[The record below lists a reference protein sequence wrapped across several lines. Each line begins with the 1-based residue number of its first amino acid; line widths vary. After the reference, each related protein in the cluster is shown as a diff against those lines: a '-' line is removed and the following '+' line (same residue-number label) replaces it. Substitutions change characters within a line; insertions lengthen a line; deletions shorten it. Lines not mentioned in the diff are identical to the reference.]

1 MKFGLLSSLLW
12 RDWRGGEL
20 GLLLTALV
28 VAVATVVTISLFVD
42 RLQSALVAES
52 SNILGADR
60 LITGSLPLPEDF
72 GTAATEL
79 GLNRSSTVTFSSM
92 VYSGSGADST
102 SQLVSVKAVEDS
114 YPLRGTMKVSIEAF
128 GAVQVLSHGPKR
140 GEVWMDSRLFPALGL
155 VPGDSVAVGEA
166 DFVARLAIIQEPGR
180 GTSFVDLAP
189 RLMMHIDDIS
199 STRVI
204 QPGSRIFYALLLSG
218 NEAELDE
225 LELRLEDQLKP
236 RYRWRSVRDTAPSIG
251 SSLDRAESF
260 LLLGG
265 LLSVLLA
272 GTAVALS
279 ARRYALRHF
288 DHVAIL
294 KTLGATPSQIQW
306 GFVALLALLGI
317 VATLLGLVLG
327 GGLHFAVLF
336 ALQSFLPAE
345 LPAPGL
351 HPFVLG
357 SVTGF
362 ICLFSFALPP
372 VFDLKQI
379 SPMRVIRRDLDVSVR
394 SKVLSYGFAAAGSLI
409 LLVWYSGSLK
419 LTVYSLAGMTA
430 VVVVFGSLA
439 TLLLRSTSIVGT
451 RASSYGRLAFA
462 NLRRRY
468 QENVVQILI
477 FSIAIMMLLILVL
490 LRTALIDEWR
500 SQVPENAPDHFVMNI
515 AEQEVGAVQKL
526 LEENTH
532 YEGQLFPMT
541 RGRVTHVN
549 DLSAEEWQEQNRG
562 EDGIG
567 PRLRGER
574 NLSWTYELP
583 LNNEI
588 VSGEWWGGD
597 TGEIEKLVSLE
608 QGYAESAKLS
618 VGDVL
623 QLDVGGV
630 PVSAM
635 VSSIRKVNW
644 ESMQPNFFI
653 LFSPAM
659 MENISTT
666 YMTSF
671 HLGAQGKQFLN
682 VLLGQF
688 RTLSVLEVDRV
699 IQQIQNIVDRVSQ
712 AIELIL
718 ALVLTS
724 GALVLIAS
732 IQAGSDERLRE
743 HALLRT
749 LGGSKLLIRGALL
762 IEFMVLGFVAGLIAT
777 IGAELS
783 VALLQTQVFE
793 LDAQLHPWLWIVGP
807 LAGLVA
813 VSLVGM
819 FGTRHLV
826 ASPPIMVLRELGK
839 A

>member
-12 RDWRGGEL
+12 RDWRSGEL

-28 VAVATVVTISLFVD
+28 VAVTTVVTISLFVD
-42 RLQSALVAES
+42 RLQSALVLES

-60 LITGSLPLPEDF
+60 LITGSQPIPEDF
-72 GTAATEL
+72 NLAASEL
-79 GLNRSSTVTFSSM
+79 GLSQSRTVTFSSM
-92 VYSGSGADST
+92 VYSGTGADSA
-102 SQLVSVKAVEDS
+102 SQLVSVKAVEAS
-114 YPLRGTMKVSIEAF
+114 YPLRGSMKVSDQAF
-128 GAVQVLSHGPKR
+128 GDVQVLSHGPQH

-166 DFVARLAIIQEPGR
+166 EFVARLAIIQEPGR

-189 RLMMHIDDIS
+189 RLMMHIDDIPL
-199 STRVI
+199 TRVI

-218 NEAELDE
+218 AEGSLEA
-225 LELRLEDQLKP
+225 LESQLKDQLKP
-236 RYRWRSVRDTAPSIG
+236 RFRWRSVRDSAPSIG

-306 GFVALLALLGI
+306 GFVVLLALLGFI
-317 VATLLGLVLG
+317 ATLIGLLLG
-327 GGLHFAVLF
+327 GGLHYAVLF
-336 ALQSFLPAE
+336 ILQSFLPAE
-345 LPAPGL
+345 LPAPSF

-357 SVTGF
+357 AVTGF

-379 SPMRVIRRDLDVSVR
+379 SPMRVIRRDLDVSFR
-394 SKVLSYGFAAAGSLI
+394 SKALSYGFAAAGSLT
-409 LLVWYSGSLK
+409 LLVWYSGSIK
-419 LTVYSLAGMTA
+419 LTVYAIAGMA
-430 VVVVFGSLA
+430 IVVVVFGTLA

-468 QENVVQILI
+468 KDNVVQVLI

-500 SQVPENAPDHFVMNI
+500 SQVPKNAPDHFVMNI
-515 AEQEVGAVQKL
+515 AAHEVEAIQKL
-526 LEENTH
+526 LVENTH

-549 DLSAEEWQEQNRG
+549 DLDAEAWEEQFKN
-562 EDGIG
+562 DDATG

-588 VSGEWWGGD
+588 VSGEWWGED
-597 TGEIEKLVSLE
+597 SENVQKLVSLE
-608 QGYAESAKLS
+608 QGYAESANLS

-623 QLDVGGV
+623 QIDVGGV
-630 PVSAM
+630 PVSAT
-635 VSSIRKVNW
+635 VGSIRKVNW

-653 LFSPAM
+653 LFSPSM
-659 MENISTT
+659 MQGISTT

-671 HLGAQGKQFLN
+671 HLGKQGKRFLN

-688 RTLSVLEVDRV
+688 RTLSVLEVDRI

-718 ALVLTS
+718 ALVLAS

-762 IEFMVLGFVAGLIAT
+762 IEFMVLGLVAGLIAT
-777 IGAELS
+777 VGAELS
-783 VALLQTQVFE
+783 VAGLQTQVFD
-793 LDAQLHPWLWIVGP
+793 LDAQFHPWLWLVGP

-826 ASPPIMVLRELGK
+826 ASPPVTVLRELG
-839 A
+839 

>member
-1 MKFGLLSSLLW
+1 MKLGLLSSLLW
-12 RDWRGGEL
+12 RDWRSGEL
-20 GLLLTALV
+20 GLLLTALI
-28 VAVATVVTISLFVD
+28 VAVTTVVTISLFVD
-42 RLQSALVAES
+42 RLQSALVVES

-60 LITGSLPLPEDF
+60 LITGSLPLPEGF
-72 GTAATEL
+72 ILAASKL
-79 GLNRSSTVTFSSM
+79 RLSYSRTVAFSSM
-92 VYSGSGADST
+92 VYSGSDADSAN
-102 SQLVSVKAVEDS
+102 QLVSVKAVEDS
-114 YPLRGTMKVSIEAF
+114 YPLRGTMKVSDQAF
-128 GAVQVLSHGPKR
+128 GEVQVLSHGPQR

-155 VPGDSVAVGEA
+155 VPGDAVAVGEA
-166 DFVARLAIIQEPGR
+166 EFVARLAIIQEPGR
-180 GTSFVDLAP
+180 GTSFADLAP
-189 RLMMHIDDIS
+189 RLMMHFDDIS
-199 STRVI
+199 LTQVVR
-204 QPGSRIFYALLLSG
+204 PGSRISYALLLKG
-218 NEAELDE
+218 AEDDLDE
-225 LELRLEDQLKP
+225 LENQLKEQLKP

-306 GFVALLALLGI
+306 GFVVLLS
-317 VATLLGLVLG
+317 LLGLVATFLGLLLG

-345 LPAPGL
+345 LPAPGY

-379 SPMRVIRRDLDVSVR
+379 SPMRVIRRDLDVSFR
-394 SKVLSYGFAAAGSLI
+394 SKALSYGFAAIGSLI
-409 LLVWYSGSLK
+409 LLVWYSESIK
-419 LTVYSLAGMTA
+419 LTVYSIAGMA
-430 VVVVFGSLA
+430 VVVVVFGSLA
-439 TLLLRSTSIVGT
+439 TLFLRSTSIVGT

-468 QENVVQILI
+468 KDNVVQILI

-500 SQVPENAPDHFVMNI
+500 SQIPENAPDHFVMNI
-515 AEQEVGAVQKL
+515 AGHEVEAVQRL
-526 LEENTH
+526 LVENTH

-549 DLSAEEWQEQNRG
+549 DLRADEWQKRNKDTGAVAPQ
-562 EDGIG
+562 
-567 PRLRGER
+567 LRGER

-588 VSGEWWGGD
+588 VSGEWWGPD
-597 TGEIEKLVSLE
+597 SGEVQKLVSLE
-608 QGYAESAKLS
+608 QGYAESAQLG

-623 QLDVGGV
+623 KIDVGGV
-630 PVSAM
+630 PVTAM

-653 LFSPAM
+653 LFAPSL
-659 MENISTT
+659 MEDISTT

-671 HLGAQGKQFLN
+671 HLGAQDKQFLN

-688 RTLSVLEVDRV
+688 RTLSVLEVDRI

-749 LGGSKLLIRGALL
+749 LGGSKVLIRGALL

-783 VALLQTQVFE
+783 VAVLQTQVFE
-793 LDAQLHPWLWIVGP
+793 LDAKLHLWLWVAGP
-807 LAGLVA
+807 LAGLFTVT
-813 VSLVGM
+813 LVGM

-826 ASPPIMVLRELGK
+826 ASPPIMVLRELGR